1 MTSEAR
7 VFVVHVWADAEV
19 FHARARA
26 ADAEQASEFVDPQ
39 RLLAFLRGQAGASPA
54 PQAAPSQPPKP

>member
-7 VFVVHVWADAEV
+7 VFVVHVWADAEA

-26 ADAEQASEFVDPQ
+26 ADAEQATEFVDPQ
-39 RLLAFLRGQAGASPA
+39 RLLAFLRGETGAPPA
-54 PQAAPSQPPKP
+54 PEAAPSQQPTL